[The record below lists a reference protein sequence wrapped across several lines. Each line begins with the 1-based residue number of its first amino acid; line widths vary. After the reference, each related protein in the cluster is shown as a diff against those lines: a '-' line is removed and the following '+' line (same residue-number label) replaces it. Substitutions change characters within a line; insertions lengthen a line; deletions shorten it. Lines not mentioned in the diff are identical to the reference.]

1 MPVAPEGAAATDR
14 EMQGAAGAPMR
25 AQGLH
30 GVDLF
35 LAILFC
41 LLWSASFLAS
51 KTALRDIE
59 PLVLLAA
66 RYITAGII
74 LLGVAAAVGMPKLT
88 RRDLVKLICI
98 GLVLHGLHLAFSWY
112 GLERVSSGFA
122 AIMFSTSPIL
132 IAFLAAPVLGET
144 MTMRKLLGLALGI
157 VGVAIVFRSRLGGGV
172 EDPLGAVFV
181 MIGVAALVAGTVA
194 YKRLAP
200 GGGLWLGQAV
210 QFLAAGIGI
219 IPVMLLLN
227 DVSSTRPTLSLLAGF
242 LYLVFGS
249 AIGTYSLWL
258 YLVSRTGASTASS
271 LLFLTPPLGLMIG
284 WLALDEPLALA
295 DLIGIVPIAIGIR
308 LATTA

>member
-1 MPVAPEGAAATDR
+1 MSVAPEGAAVAERETLARTDAPRR
-14 EMQGAAGAPMR
+14 ET
-25 AQGLH
+25 GLH
-30 GVDLF
+30 GIELF
-35 LAILFC
+35 LAVLFC

-51 KTALRDIE
+51 KTALHDIE

-66 RYITAGII
+66 RYITAGLI

-88 RRDLVKLICI
+88 RRDLVTLIGI

-112 GLERVSSGFA
+112 GLERVTSGFA

-132 IAFLAAPVLGET
+132 IAFLAAPVLGEKLT
-144 MTMRKLLGLALGI
+144 ARKLLGLALGMI
-157 VGVAIVFRSRLGGGV
+157 GVAIVFRSRLGGGI

-181 MIGVAALVAGTVA
+181 MVGVAALVLGTVA
-194 YKRLAP
+194 YKKLAP

-219 IPVMLLLN
+219 IPAMLLLN
-227 DVSSTRPTLSLLAGF
+227 DVTTTRPSLPLLAAF

-258 YLVSRTGASTASS
+258 YLVSRTSASRASS

-284 WLALDEPLALA
+284 WLVLDEPLALA
-295 DLIGIVPIAIGIR
+295 DLVGIVPIAIGIR

>member
-144 MTMRKLLGLALGI
+144 MTTRKLL
-157 VGVAIVFRSRLGGGV
+157 
-172 EDPLGAVFV
+172 
-181 MIGVAALVAGTVA
+181 GVAALVAGTVA